1 MAPSRK
7 RAAPD
12 AAAPSVSAGSPP
24 AGGAKSFN
32 RFGGG
37 GGGGG
42 AAVSDR
48 AAAENAVARLRK
60 LGIATPVKF
69 ADVAGCD
76 QALQQLRES
85 IELPMRRPQLFSTLG
100 VTPPIGSVLYGPPGC
115 GKTLIARALGN
126 EFGLHMVTID
136 APTLITDLLGESE
149 LMLRAAFAEAAEKQP
164 SCVFIEQLDAVAPKR
179 GRDSGTSVESRV
191 VSTLLSCMDGVHAG
205 WVPPAARGEAE
216 EEGPWAPTRV
226 FVLGTTRTS
235 ANSIDPALRRAGRFE
250 REICV
255 RCPDAEGRREI
266 LQALT
271 RDVVMDDGVDLTAV
285 ADEAQGW
292 VGADLSRLVKQA
304 GLACIREH
312 LQEPDGTA
320 GEASPV
326 GSLSVRQRHFSTA
339 AAQIGCPSAL
349 REHVRTDVVR
359 SRLGMADVGGI
370 DAQRRDLT
378 ELVSYPLLH
387 VCACASALSVC
398 RKLAQ
403 KPDLSASAVTA
414 REVCEARR
422 KASARRLAV
431 RSTRLWQDAAGSR
444 RRLRV

>member
-1 MAPSRK
+1 MARATEYWPSTQHSTCSWIESWGGGGADADADADDGGAAAPSRK
-7 RAAPD
+7 RAA
-12 AAAPSVSAGSPP
+12 P

-37 GGGGG
+37 SGG

-76 QALQQLRES
+76 QALQQLREN

-205 WVPPAARGEAE
+205 WVPPAEARGEAE
-216 EEGPWAPTRV
+216 EEGRWAPTRV

-320 GEASPV
+320 G
-326 GSLSVRQRHFSTA
+326 A
-339 AAQIGCPSAL
+339 AL
-349 REHVRTDVVR
+349 
-359 SRLGMADVGGI
+359 
-370 DAQRRDLT
+370 
-378 ELVSYPLLH
+378 
-387 VCACASALSVC
+387 
-398 RKLAQ
+398 
-403 KPDLSASAVTA
+403 
-414 REVCEARR
+414 
-422 KASARRLAV
+422 
-431 RSTRLWQDAAGSR
+431 
-444 RRLRV
+444 